1 MLLIKESPT
10 NAKRLVVCS
19 LSEYKVLTQLC
30 GENSHQKP
38 GKTQSE
44 SQVQIS
50 GENKIPIN
58 ALPEY
63 KDLTQVCGEESHQR
77 QQAHR
82 NLKANMRGADE
93 RGKVIPTKTQEQP
106 TSKNL
111 TIYQNL
117 GSMRPIKASGLQI
130 LGM

>member
-1 MLLIKESPT
+1 M
-10 NAKRLVVCS
+10 VCS

-63 KDLTQVCGEESHQR
+63 EDLTQVCGDESHQR

-82 NLKANMRGADE
+82 HLKANMRGADE
-93 RGKVIPTKTQEQP
+93 RGIRNSHQDPRAAHFQESDNL
-106 TSKNL
+106 SK
-111 TIYQNL
+111 L
-117 GSMRPIKASGLQI
+117 GQHEANQSIRSPDSWNVDNF
-130 LGM
+130 